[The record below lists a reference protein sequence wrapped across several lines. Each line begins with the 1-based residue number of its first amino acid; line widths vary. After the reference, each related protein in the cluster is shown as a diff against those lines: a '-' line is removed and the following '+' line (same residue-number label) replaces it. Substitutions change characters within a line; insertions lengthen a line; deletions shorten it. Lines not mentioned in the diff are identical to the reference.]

1 VGDRTNIWTIGHSN
15 HDQESFVGLLKEHE
29 IEFLVDVR
37 SFPYSRYA
45 DHFNREE
52 IDPALRTSGI
62 RYVFMGEE
70 LGGRPTD
77 EDHFDAEGRALYGL
91 MASQASFLKG
101 IDRLLEGARQG
112 RLAIMC
118 SCGKPDDCH
127 RRLLVGKV
135 LTERGVKLRHIL
147 PSGETKLE
155 NEVTIFSQASLFG
168 EGETSWRSTQSVS
181 HRQRL
186 NTSSAA

>member
-1 VGDRTNIWTIGHSN
+1 MTLPTQIWTVGHSN
-15 HDQESFVGLLKEHE
+15 HSQEHFIGLLRERE
-29 IEFLVDVR
+29 IEFIVDVR
-37 SFPYSRYA
+37 SYPYSRFA
-45 DHFNREE
+45 SHFNREE
-52 IDPALRTSGI
+52 LDPALRAAGI

-70 LGGRPTD
+70 LGGRPLD
-77 EDHFDAEGRALYGL
+77 EAHFDPDGHALYGL
-91 MASQASFLKG
+91 MAAQPSFVQGVERVL
-101 IDRLLEGARQG
+101 DGAGRG

-135 LTERGVKLRHIL
+135 LADRGAELVHIL
-147 PSGETKLE
+147 PTGELRSET
-155 NEVTIFSQASLFG
+155 EVQIGIQATLFG
-168 EGETSWRSTQSVS
+168 EEDLWRSTQSVS

>member
-1 VGDRTNIWTIGHSN
+1 MALSPEIWTIGHSN
-15 HDQESFVGLLKEHE
+15 HSQERFIELLVENE

-52 IDPALRTSGI
+52 LESTLRKAGV

-70 LGGRPTD
+70 LGGRPSD
-77 EDHFDAEGRALYGL
+77 DSHFDADGHALYGL
-91 MASQASFLKG
+91 MAAQATFEQG
-101 IDRLLEGARQG
+101 ISRVLEGASQG
-112 RLAIMC
+112 RLVIMC
-118 SCGKPDDCH
+118 SCRQPDECH

-135 LTERGVKLRHIL
+135 LTERGAKLQHIL
-147 PSGETKLE
+147 PSGEIKPE
-155 NEVTIFSQASLFG
+155 NEVLIFSQTSLFG
-168 EGETSWRSTQSVS
+168 EAENAWRSTQSVS